1 MIVKGRNVSP
11 ATAALAFR
19 IYGHCH
25 PGWGHTYAEVA
36 EALGVSAPRVQRTAI
51 AVGWNGRF
59 TSVSDGGAAYGS
71 VLVNG
76 PNSMTSTSADFEPFR
91 RMAAAMGEDE

>member
-1 MIVKGRNVSP
+1 MIIKGRNVSP

-36 EALGVSAPRVQRTAI
+36 EALGVSAPRVQRTAVVI
-51 AVGWNGRF
+51 GWNGRF
-59 TSVSDGGAAYGS
+59 KAVSGRDKIDEITGGAMRDMA
-71 VLVNG
+71 
-76 PNSMTSTSADFEPFR
+76 PASADFEPFR
-91 RMAAAMGEDE
+91 RMAAMAGEDE

>member
-36 EALGVSAPRVQRTAI
+36 EALGVSAPRVQRTAVVI
-51 AVGWNGRF
+51 GWNGRF
-59 TSVSDGGAAYGS
+59 KAVSGRDKIDEITGGAMRDMAPTY
-71 VLVNG
+71 V
-76 PNSMTSTSADFEPFR
+76 DFEPIR
-91 RMAAAMGEDE
+91 RMAAMAGDEE

>member
-36 EALGVSAPRVQRTAI
+36 DAMGVSPQRVQRCAV

-59 TSVSDGGAAYGS
+59 TAVSGRDRIDEITGGAMRDMAPS
-71 VLVNG
+71 
-76 PNSMTSTSADFEPFR
+76 SADFEPFR
-91 RMAAAMGEDE
+91 RMAAMGEDE

>member
-1 MIVKGRNVSP
+1 MIVNNRNVSP
-11 ATAALAFR
+11 DTAALAFR

-36 EALGVSAPRVQRTAI
+36 EALGVSQQRVQRAAI

-59 TSVSDGGAAYGS
+59 TAVSDGGAAYGS

-76 PNSMTSTSADFEPFR
+76 PNAMTSTASDFEPFR
-91 RMAAAMGEDE
+91 RMAAMAGEDE

>member
-11 ATAALAFR
+11 ATAALAYR
-19 IYGHCH
+19 IYGHCS

-36 EALGVSAPRVQRTAI
+36 EALGVYPQRVLRCAA

-59 TSVSDGGAAYGS
+59 TAVSEGGGRYAGI
-71 VLVNG
+71 LLNG
-76 PNSMTSTSADFEPFR
+76 ADSTMSSTSDFEPFR
-91 RMAAAMGEDE
+91 RMAAMAVDEE

>member
-1 MIVKGRNVSP
+1 MLVNNRNVSP

-36 EALGVSAPRVQRTAI
+36 EALGVSAQRVRGV
-51 AVGWNGRF
+51 AVVLGWDGRF
-59 TSVSDGGAAYGS
+59 ILVSPSAQEYLGSKRTTHGG
-71 VLVNG
+71 LF
-76 PNSMTSTSADFEPFR
+76 PTSADFEPFR
-91 RMAAAMGEDE
+91 RMAALAGEDE